1 MTLEELM
8 KPNKYGT
15 APMLDI
21 VGIGSITHNEYGYL
35 MQLDGTQP
43 EYLRKSTAV
52 HHKLVAYGKLVSPEE
67 NVKIDNPT
75 LSAYGMYLKYLKLAT
90 PEERVFVSAVE
101 GSTPTYYYYYNG
113 ILYCTTTPINIMPNG
128 TGWISGIKHGELDPI
143 PVTFYLEDILY
154 RLDLQDEV
162 P

>member
-15 APMLDI
+15 TPMLDI
-21 VGIGSITHNEYGYL
+21 LEVGSITHNEYGYL
-35 MQLDGTQP
+35 VQLDGTQP

-52 HHKLVAYGKLVSPEE
+52 RHKLVAYGKHTFPEE
-67 NVKIDNPT
+67 IVKIDNPA

-90 PEERVFVSAVE
+90 PEERLFVSAVE
-101 GSTPTYYYYYNG
+101 GPTLTYYYYYNG
-113 ILYCTTTPINIMPNG
+113 VLYCTTTPINIMPSG
-128 TGWISGIKHGELDPI
+128 TGWVSGTRHGELDPI

-154 RLDLQDEV
+154 RLDLQGEL